1 MKEILIKN
9 KQLLVLPLI
18 VLPFLFLIFYVLG
31 GGQGT
36 DLKQPGEQV
45 DGANYQLP
53 EADRQIGILD
63 KKEAYQRQQKQNEE
77 RPVSFSFD
85 SLSGPEQIQL
95 SDELGEEEARDI
107 MNRHMQQQQES
118 VQEALSEHG
127 SKETQVVTMSEAAVN
142 SKMTKTQKSQYS
154 KKKKTQPYDGDV
166 NQALSSFEAMEALIY
181 NHEKMARQNDS
192 LLRELQ
198 KMQYQRK
205 PEDKNEVLKVKV
217 SGQVHQRSVGDD
229 SIIMVSV
236 MNDCTVRSGNR
247 VMICLEKDILID
259 GINIKAGTPI
269 YGLCKSDNERLQ
281 IQVTSIPTRG
291 TFLPVDLAAYDTDGI
306 KGLYIPDHAARKI
319 YKDVVGDVNPS
330 VLFTPEGEALTY
342 MGLNAA
348 GNMARTMMKSVR
360 EKKVHLRQN
369 TLIILKNN

>member
-9 KQLLVLPLI
+9 KQLLVPPLI

-36 DLKQPGEQV
+36 DLKQPEEQV

-53 EADRQIGILD
+53 EADRKIGILD
-63 KKEAYQRQQKQNEE
+63 KKEAYQRQEKLNEE

-95 SDELGEEEARDI
+95 SNELGEEEARDI
-107 MNRHMQQQQES
+107 LNRHMNQQKES
-118 VQEALSEHG
+118 VKEALTDPGYQET
-127 SKETQVVTMSEAAVN
+127 KEMTMSEATVN
-142 SKMTKTQKSQYS
+142 SKMTKGQKSQYS
-154 KKKKTQPYDGDV
+154 KKKKTQPYGGEV
-166 NQALSSFEAMEALIY
+166 NQALSSFEAMETLISS
-181 NHEKMARQNDS
+181 HEKMAKQNDS

-229 SIIMVSV
+229 PIIMVSV

-281 IQVTSIPTRG
+281 IQVTSIPARG
-291 TFLPVDLAAYDTDGI
+291 TFLPVGLAAYDTDGI
-306 KGLYIPDHAARKI
+306 KGLYVPDHAARKI

-348 GNMARTMMKSVR
+348 GDMARTMMKSVR
-360 EKKVHLRQN
+360 EKRVHLRRN